1 MSDVPE
7 YQYSESGTLCHVAYL
22 VKPLERSL
30 GPLRPGLRV
39 LDMGCGNGVLSG
51 WLQSRGCTVVGVDPS
66 PSGIASA
73 RKNYPEVRFEETV
86 ITRDLAEDLGE
97 APFDLVIST
106 EVVEHLY
113 APRDWAIAAFRALNP
128 GGMLVGTTPYHGY
141 LKNLAV
147 VLSGKFDS
155 HMSPLWDGGHIK
167 FWSPATLEALY
178 AEAGFVDITWRG
190 AGRLPWLYK
199 SMVMRGIRPH

>member
-1 MSDVPE
+1 M
-7 YQYSESGTLCHVAYL
+7 
-22 VKPLERSL
+22 
-30 GPLRPGLRV
+30 
-39 LDMGCGNGVLSG
+39 
-51 WLQSRGCTVVGVDPS
+51 
-66 PSGIASA
+66 
-73 RKNYPEVRFEETV
+73 
-86 ITRDLAEDLGE
+86 
-97 APFDLVIST
+97 IST

-128 GGMLVGTTPYHGY
+128 RGMLVGTTPYHGY

-155 HMSPLWDGGHIK
+155 HMSPLWDGGTSSSGAPRPGGAVRRSRVRRHHL
-167 FWSPATLEALY
+167 A
-178 AEAGFVDITWRG
+178 G